1 MKNNKQ
7 MSKITYLY
15 VTQLNHVINVTRQNL
30 RGIYCADLRLFVKQQ
45 TKNHLNV
52 FDLFKSTKTLLN
64 KLHCNFDSCKIIT
77 TCVKL
82 KHSRIP

>member
-30 RGIYCADLRLFVKQQ
+30 RGIYCADLRLFV
-45 TKNHLNV
+45 
-52 FDLFKSTKTLLN
+52 
-64 KLHCNFDSCKIIT
+64 
-77 TCVKL
+77 
-82 KHSRIP
+82 